1 MPDLLTH
8 VLAGYILGTILS
20 FRYEWIRPAHV
31 TVVMIGAA
39 LPDLAKINLLISRYE
54 VMAVLGIPWDWFA
67 LHTLG
72 GTVVTLLLW
81 SLLVGPAY
89 RRRVIAL
96 LAVGVASHHVLDAL
110 LVTRTGYTYPIFW
123 PLTEYRPPA
132 GNLFHSSDWLPAA
145 LSSVIA
151 AALWQLRRRVDR
163 SPAGRTDANTG

>member
-31 TVVMIGAA
+31 TVVMIGAT
-39 LPDLAKINLLISRYE
+39 LPDLAKVELVVSRHE
-54 VMAVLGIPWDWFA
+54 VASALGVPWDWFA

-81 SLLVGPAY
+81 SLLVGPAH
-89 RRRVIAL
+89 RRRVVVL
-96 LAVGVASHHVLDAL
+96 LAVGVASHHVLDGL

-123 PLTEYRPPA
+123 PLTDYRPPA
-132 GNLFHSSDWLPAA
+132 GNLFYSSDWWPAA
-145 LSSVIA
+145 LSSATA
-151 AALWQLRRRVDR
+151 AVLWQLRRRVDR
-163 SPAGRTDANTG
+163 SPVGHTDARTD